1 MHFNSSMVPM
11 RRQIYNMNLK
21 CLKVHIR
28 KHREIVSSMLPFYS
42 SENGGDGFW
51 FHYL

>member
-28 KHREIVSSMLPFYS
+28 KHREIVSSMLLFYS